1 MRSTLLAGV
10 LTALALGATAVS
22 ATADEGGPATLT
34 DALALAQQQ
43 NKVLVIDFY
52 TDW

>member
-1 MRSTLLAGV
+1 MRSPVLAGV
-10 LTALALGATAVS
+10 LTALVLGAAAAS
-22 ATADEGGPATLT
+22 ALADDSGPATFT